1 MKKLYEGV
9 YAVVVTYADRYHLLK
24 QVVKGA
30 LDAGCSKVIIV
41 DNNSKCKTK
50 NKKLKSKKVD
60 YVLLKENT
68 GSAGGYKAG
77 LQYAMK
83 DKKCNSVW
91 LLDDDNVPDKNA
103 LHLLLYW
110 RWSHKLVNNNNDVA
124 AFSLRHYDEAFKYKT
139 KGELELKY
147 LEKDIM
153 MLNSFCYFSY
163 QKLFNMVCGLFKKRK
178 PNYFAYYGTVAG
190 GYGGLLLSRETIEK
204 VGYPNEDMFTYF
216 DDIEYTYRMYKSGT
230 SLILIPDSKIND
242 IDMTLT
248 NENVKTYF
256 SVYKILEN
264 IQTMNDK
271 KLWYGYR
278 NRVILEK
285 NFLVTNKFMYGL
297 NRFTF
302 YMIIHPLA
310 KLAFKLLF
318 NDTYKINHLKSAVHV
333 GEIWKW

>member
-163 QKLFNMVCGLFKKRK
+163 QKLFNMVCGLFK
-178 PNYFAYYGTVAG
+178 
-190 GYGGLLLSRETIEK
+190 
-204 VGYPNEDMFTYF
+204 
-216 DDIEYTYRMYKSGT
+216 
-230 SLILIPDSKIND
+230 
-242 IDMTLT
+242 
-248 NENVKTYF
+248 
-256 SVYKILEN
+256 
-264 IQTMNDK
+264 
-271 KLWYGYR
+271 
-278 NRVILEK
+278 NR
-285 NFLVTNKFMYGL
+285 
-297 NRFTF
+297 
-302 YMIIHPLA
+302 
-310 KLAFKLLF
+310 
-318 NDTYKINHLKSAVHV
+318 S
-333 GEIWKW
+333 